1 MMNYAFINQS
11 KESSWRNY
19 KHYID
24 QITHKIVSVLNLNKH
39 YDFSIILVD
48 ANAIQA
54 INLEYRNIDKVTDV
68 ISFASQD
75 DLSILT
81 VEPVIE
87 LGDIFINVQA
97 IRNQAHDYNHSLKRE
112 FSFLVTHGIL
122 HLLGYD
128 HLSHEDE
135 TVMFNLQEEILSEIA
150 KR

>member
-11 KESSWRNY
+11 QESSWRNY
-19 KHYID
+19 KHYIN
-24 QITHKIVSVLNLNKH
+24 QISQKIVSVLNLDKH
-39 YDFSIILVD
+39 YDFSVILVD

-54 INLEYRNIDKVTDV
+54 INLEYRNFDKVTDV

-75 DLSILT
+75 DLSILN
-81 VEPVIE
+81 VDQVIE

-97 IRNQAHDYNHSLKRE
+97 IRNQASDYDHSLKRE
-112 FSFLVTHGIL
+112 FCFLVTHGIL

-128 HLSHEDE
+128 HLTHADE
-135 TVMFNLQEEILSEIA
+135 NKMFGLQEVILNEIA

>member
-11 KESSWRNY
+11 QESSWRNY
-19 KHYID
+19 KHYIN
-24 QITHKIVSVLNLNKH
+24 QISQKIVSVLNLDKH
-39 YDFSIILVD
+39 YDFSVILVD

-54 INLEYRNIDKVTDV
+54 INLEYRNFDKVTDV

-75 DLSILT
+75 DLSILN
-81 VEPVIE
+81 VDQVIE

-97 IRNQAHDYNHSLKRE
+97 IRNQASDYDHSLKRE
-112 FSFLVTHGIL
+112 FCFLVTHGIL

-128 HLSHEDE
+128 HLTHADE
-135 TVMFNLQEEILSEIA
+135 NKMFGLQEVILSEIA

>member
-11 KESSWRNY
+11 QELSWRNY

-24 QITHKIVSVLNLNKH
+24 QITQKIVSVLNLDKH

-48 ANAIQA
+48 ANTIQA

-75 DLSILT
+75 DSSILNIEH
-81 VEPVIE
+81 VVE
-87 LGDIFINVQA
+87 LGDIFINIQA
-97 IRNQAHDYNHSLKRE
+97 IRNQAKDYGHSLKRE

-128 HLSHEDE
+128 HLNHEDE
-135 TVMFNLQEEILSEIA
+135 NQMFALQEVILSEIA